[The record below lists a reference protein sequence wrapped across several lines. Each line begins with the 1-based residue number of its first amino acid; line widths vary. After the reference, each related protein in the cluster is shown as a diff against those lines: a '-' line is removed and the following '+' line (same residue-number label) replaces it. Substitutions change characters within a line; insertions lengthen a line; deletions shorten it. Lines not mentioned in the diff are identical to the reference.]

1 MASQFDD
8 LLSGV
13 VNKLKGLGIGT
24 KSPEQIERERDPVLK
39 AQFERRMP
47 TYDEIME
54 SRRLRGQTRQPSR
67 YSQQPIDD
75 RTPSNIQAQEGQGTV
90 GPAEYYDFNTRTD
103 YSYEAPEYSKTMD
116 FGTGLLSGKGL
127 GLAAPATS
135 YSAPVS
141 SSGGSTGRG
150 MYGMGTTPKG
160 PVDAAEINP
169 VFSKSD
175 MDAIIAAGGRPID
188 DSYGVFTTTD
198 AETGKEVI
206 VDSYGRAH
214 FVPPASQTR
223 PKFETERGSLN
234 LPGMFG
240 YLFGSDGRG
249 AVLDDGTALITG
261 DPYARDLEGTPISYI
276 AEGIGGM
283 LSDMA
288 ERANPGDVRD
298 QTVRARR
305 ADNARDI
312 AEEKIRIEQMMM
324 KEAED
329 QGLTPR
335 EAQQRVSSQ
344 LGQRRVEE
352 EQARRKQQREEA
364 LDQAA
369 SEGYTQEEADLE
381 VQRLLNRFPA
391 PDEKEEEEQGMF
403 DTMMQLLVSPVY
415 GAETVQTAPT
425 EYGDF
430 GEVVNASTA
439 RFISPA
445 AAQSD
450 QLLSRH
456 LGRLGADS
464 PEARSRLA
472 ELASKVAMIESDGN
486 MRAKNKDSSATG
498 LYQFL
503 VDDSKG
509 QSALQTAV
517 KRTKKYVQADWL
529 DEVARTGKVE
539 DLSAEK
545 QTILFLGDILEKEG
559 SDKYVKKLLDPNS
572 SEKEVK
578 DSMLQIYLKLHHTN
592 PDEATLKRAKKYI
605 R

>member
-24 KSPEQIERERDPVLK
+24 KSPEQQAREADPVLK
-39 AQFERRMP
+39 AQFERRIP
-47 TYDEIME
+47 TYDEIRE
-54 SRRLRGQTRQPSR
+54 SRRLRGERRQPSP
-67 YSQQPIDD
+67 YTQDL

-103 YSYEAPEYSKTMD
+103 YSYEAPEYSKTMN

-135 YSAPVS
+135 YSAAPES
-141 SSGGSTGRG
+141 AGGAINRGMYSTGRG
-150 MYGMGTTPKG
+150 FYQDDTMDGGVAEQRVYDPELVKRAGGKASDVNPLNIVYVDPYTMRERIVDAQGRDYDRADVVEMTEADSLAAGVSLMPKIEGSPPSYIFDGVKNLFSGLFSQEDKNLPAEVTSNPLYSEGYFTSTPEAVDAYKRRQAERAAQREAALANNIPQEQQDMEMRRMLSQAETAQRRQANLDAAGMDMPYQGQQINYDAFGNVIDLPEYEVNMDTTPTPKG
-160 PVDAAEINP
+160 
-169 VFSKSD
+169 
-175 MDAIIAAGGRPID
+175 
-188 DSYGVFTTTD
+188 
-198 AETGKEVI
+198 
-206 VDSYGRAH
+206 
-214 FVPPASQTR
+214 
-223 PKFETERGSLN
+223 
-234 LPGMFG
+234 
-240 YLFGSDGRG
+240 
-249 AVLDDGTALITG
+249 
-261 DPYARDLEGTPISYI
+261 
-276 AEGIGGM
+276 
-283 LSDMA
+283 
-288 ERANPGDVRD
+288 
-298 QTVRARR
+298 
-305 ADNARDI
+305 
-312 AEEKIRIEQMMM
+312 
-324 KEAED
+324 
-329 QGLTPR
+329 
-335 EAQQRVSSQ
+335 
-344 LGQRRVEE
+344 
-352 EQARRKQQREEA
+352 
-364 LDQAA
+364 
-369 SEGYTQEEADLE
+369 
-381 VQRLLNRFPA
+381 
-391 PDEKEEEEQGMF
+391 EEEQGMF
-403 DTMMQLLVSPVY
+403 DTMMDLLVSPVY

-450 QLLSRH
+450 QLLTRH

-529 DEVARTGKVE
+529 DEVAKTGKVE

-578 DSMLQIYLKLHHTN
+578 DSMMQIYLKLHHTN
-592 PDEATLKRAKKYI
+592 PDEATLNRAKKYI
-605 R
+605 K

>member
-8 LLSGV
+8 LLNGV
-13 VNKLKGLGIGT
+13 VNRLKSFGIGT
-24 KSPEQIERERDPVLK
+24 KSPEQQAREADPVLR

-47 TYDEIME
+47 TYAEIME
-54 SRRLRGQTRQPSR
+54 SRRLRGQ
-67 YSQQPIDD
+67 SQQQTQAPNPYAD
-75 RTPSNIQAQEGQGTV
+75 RTPSNIQAQAGQR
-90 GPAEYYDFNTRTD
+90 PLSEYPVY
-103 YSYEAPEYSKTMD
+103 Y
-116 FGTGLLSGKGL
+116 GSG
-127 GLAAPATS
+127 ADAATS
-135 YSAPVS
+135 YSADMPSRPYYDSMGQGGYSRGGLFQPDAEQPVYDVVRTKDTPPPNRNIFS
-141 SSGGSTGRG
+141 YKGRDAFDPDFVDQMFPNMTEQGRDLIKSGIV
-150 MYGMGTTPKG
+150 
-160 PVDAAEINP
+160 PVLQ
-169 VFSKSD
+169 SD
-175 MDAIIAAGGRPID
+175 KEQL
-188 DSYGVFTTTD
+188 TD
-198 AETGKEVI
+198 AEKKELAPNMDTLTG
-206 VDSYGRAH
+206 D
-214 FVPPASQTR
+214 PAEARSGTR
-223 PKFETERGSLN
+223 KFKKQPYLGGEAKYT
-234 LPGMFG
+234 LPGMFNRMVDF
-240 YLFGSDGRG
+240 YSQE
-249 AVLDDGTALITG
+249 T
-261 DPYARDLEGTPISYI
+261 DLPTEVTS
-276 AEGIGGM
+276 
-283 LSDMA
+283 
-288 ERANPGDVRD
+288 NP
-298 QTVRARR
+298 
-305 ADNARDI
+305 
-312 AEEKIRIEQMMM
+312 
-324 KEAED
+324 
-329 QGLTPR
+329 LY
-335 EAQQRVSSQ
+335 
-344 LGQRRVEE
+344 
-352 EQARRKQQREEA
+352 
-364 LDQAA
+364 
-369 SEGYTQEEADLE
+369 SEGYFTSTPEAVDAYRRRQAERLAQREAALANNIPQEQQDMEMRRMLSQAETAQRRQANLDAAGMDMPYKGQQVNYDAFGNVIDSPEYE
-381 VQRLLNRFPA
+381 VNMDTTPE
-391 PDEKEEEEQGMF
+391 PKGEEEQGMF

-578 DSMLQIYLKLHHTN
+578 DSMMQIYLKLHHTN

>member
-24 KSPEQIERERDPVLK
+24 KSPEQQAREADPVLK
-39 AQFERRMP
+39 AQFERRIP
-47 TYDEIME
+47 TYDEIRE
-54 SRRLRGQTRQPSR
+54 SRRLRGERRQPSP
-67 YSQQPIDD
+67 YTQDL

-103 YSYEAPEYSKTMD
+103 YSYEAPEYSKTMN

-160 PVDAAEINP
+160 PIDAAEINP

-175 MDAIIAAGGRPID
+175 MDAIIAAGGRPEN
-188 DSYGVFTTTD
+188 YGVFTTTD
-198 AETGKEVI
+198 PETGKEVI

-214 FVPPASQTR
+214 YVPPASQTR
-223 PKFETERGSLN
+223 PTFETERGSLN
-234 LPGMFG
+234 LPGMFD

-249 AVLDDGTALITG
+249 AVVDDGTALVTG
-261 DPYARDLEGTPISYI
+261 VPYARNVEGTPISFI

-305 ADNARDI
+305 ADNARDL
-312 AEEKIRIEQMMM
+312 AEEKIRIEQRMMQG
-324 KEAED
+324 AIA

-335 EAQQRVSSQ
+335 EAQRQVKSQ

-352 EQARRKQQREEA
+352 EQAIRKQQREEA

-369 SEGYTQEEADLE
+369 AEGYTQEEADLE

-391 PDEKEEEEQGMF
+391 PEKEEEEQGMF

-415 GAETVQTAPT
+415 GADTVQTAPT

-450 QLLSRH
+450 QLLTRH

-578 DSMLQIYLKLHHTN
+578 DSMMQIYLKLHHTN

>member
-54 SRRLRGQTRQPSR
+54 SRRLRGQTRQPSI

-103 YSYEAPEYSKTMD
+103 YSYEAPEYSKTMN

-261 DPYARDLEGTPISYI
+261 DPYARDLEGTPFSYI

-369 SEGYTQEEADLE
+369 AEGYTQEEADLE

-391 PDEKEEEEQGMF
+391 PEEDKKDSLM
-403 DTMMQLLVSPVY
+403 DLIVSPVY
-415 GAETVQTAPT
+415 GSDVIEDAPVQYDEMGSVISPT
-425 EYGDF
+425 EVINTSQARAFDPQSVRNVRNNNPGNIKINKANDWKGRVSNLSDKTFESFQTPEYGVRALNK
-430 GEVVNASTA
+430 VVDANIKATNTFDEFVNRYASEPKEKEY
-439 RFISPA
+439 FKKNGKLMP
-445 AAQSD
+445 
-450 QLLSRH
+450 H
-456 LGRLGADS
+456 LQNYADAL
-464 PEARSRLA
+464 ARSQGL
-472 ELASKVAMIESDGN
+472 S
-486 MRAKNKDSSATG
+486 DSSSKFPKNIDKKAWLRAIIRHEGGQEALSYYT
-498 LYQFL
+498 
-503 VDDSKG
+503 DD
-509 QSALQTAV
+509 V
-517 KRTKKYVQADWL
+517 
-529 DEVARTGKVE
+529 
-539 DLSAEK
+539 LS
-545 QTILFLGDILEKEG
+545 QGI
-559 SDKYVKKLLDPNS
+559 KL
-572 SEKEVK
+572 K
-578 DSMLQIYLKLHHTN
+578 
-592 PDEATLKRAKKYI
+592 
-605 R
+605 

>member
-24 KSPEQIERERDPVLK
+24 KSPEQQAREADPVLK
-39 AQFERRMP
+39 AQFERRIP
-47 TYDEIME
+47 TYDEIRE
-54 SRRLRGQTRQPSR
+54 SRRLRGERRQPSP
-67 YSQQPIDD
+67 YTQDL

-103 YSYEAPEYSKTMD
+103 YSYEAPEYSKTMN

-160 PVDAAEINP
+160 PIDAAEINP

-175 MDAIIAAGGRPID
+175 MDAIIAAGGRPEN
-188 DSYGVFTTTD
+188 YGVFTTTD
-198 AETGKEVI
+198 PETGKEVI

-214 FVPPASQTR
+214 YVPPASQTR
-223 PKFETERGSLN
+223 PTFETERGSLN
-234 LPGMFG
+234 LPGMFD

-249 AVLDDGTALITG
+249 AVVDDGTALVTG
-261 DPYARDLEGTPISYI
+261 VPYARNVEGTPISFI

-305 ADNARDI
+305 ADNARDL
-312 AEEKIRIEQMMM
+312 AKEKIRIEQRMM

-335 EAQQRVSSQ
+335 EAQQRVTSQ

-352 EQARRKQQREEA
+352 EQAIRKQQREEA

-369 SEGYTQEEADLE
+369 AEGYTQEEADLE

-391 PDEKEEEEQGMF
+391 PEKEEEEQGMF

-415 GAETVQTAPT
+415 GADTVQTAPT

-450 QLLSRH
+450 QLLTRH

-578 DSMLQIYLKLHHTN
+578 DSMMQIYLKLHHTN

>member
-24 KSPEQIERERDPVLK
+24 KSPEQQAREADPVLK
-39 AQFERRMP
+39 AQFERRIP
-47 TYDEIME
+47 TYDEIRE
-54 SRRLRGQTRQPSR
+54 SRRLRGERRQPSP
-67 YSQQPIDD
+67 YTQDL

-103 YSYEAPEYSKTMD
+103 YSYEAPEYSKTMN

-160 PVDAAEINP
+160 PIDAAEINP

-175 MDAIIAAGGRPID
+175 MDAIIAAGGRPEN
-188 DSYGVFTTTD
+188 YGVFTTTD
-198 AETGKEVI
+198 PETGKEVI

-214 FVPPASQTR
+214 YVPPASQTR
-223 PKFETERGSLN
+223 PTFETERGSLN
-234 LPGMFG
+234 LPGMFD

-249 AVLDDGTALITG
+249 AVVDDGTALVTG
-261 DPYARDLEGTPISYI
+261 VPYARNVEGTPISFI

-305 ADNARDI
+305 ADNARDL
-312 AEEKIRIEQMMM
+312 AKEKIRIEQRMM

-335 EAQQRVSSQ
+335 EAQRQVKSQ

-352 EQARRKQQREEA
+352 EQAIRKQQREEA

-369 SEGYTQEEADLE
+369 AEGYTQEEADLE

-391 PDEKEEEEQGMF
+391 PEKEEEEQGMF

-415 GAETVQTAPT
+415 GADTVQTAPT

-450 QLLSRH
+450 QLLTRH

-578 DSMLQIYLKLHHTN
+578 DSMMQIYLKLHHTN

>member
-24 KSPEQIERERDPVLK
+24 KSPEQQAREADPVLK
-39 AQFERRMP
+39 AQFERRIP
-47 TYDEIME
+47 TYDEIRE
-54 SRRLRGQTRQPSR
+54 SRRLRGERRQPSP
-67 YSQQPIDD
+67 YTQDL

-160 PVDAAEINP
+160 PIDAAEINP

-175 MDAIIAAGGRPID
+175 MDAIIAAGGRPEN
-188 DSYGVFTTTD
+188 YGVFTTTD
-198 AETGKEVI
+198 PETGKEVI

-214 FVPPASQTR
+214 YVPPASQTR
-223 PKFETERGSLN
+223 PTFETERGSLN
-234 LPGMFG
+234 LPGMFD

-249 AVLDDGTALITG
+249 AVVDDGTALVTG
-261 DPYARDLEGTPISYI
+261 VPYARNVEGTPISFI

-305 ADNARDI
+305 ADNARDL
-312 AEEKIRIEQMMM
+312 AKEKIRIEQRMM

-335 EAQQRVSSQ
+335 EAQQRVTSQ

-352 EQARRKQQREEA
+352 EQAIRKQQREEA

-369 SEGYTQEEADLE
+369 AEGYTQEEADLE

-391 PDEKEEEEQGMF
+391 PEKEEEEQGMF

-415 GAETVQTAPT
+415 GADTVQTAPT

-450 QLLSRH
+450 QLLTRH

-578 DSMLQIYLKLHHTN
+578 DSMMQIYLKLHHTN